1 MEKPVTLDAPLTSLP
16 GIGPQRAALFARL
29 NVRTVGEL
37 LRLYPRTYED
47 RTRLVSVASLEAGTP
62 ACFEAAVVTTPRT
75 NRIPKPGSRML
86 EVTKFTVA
94 DDTGRL
100 NLTFFNAVQPFQ
112 RELRYD
118 NLRSAVAEE
127 GLLRMLFR
135 EPALLAQTEGLTA
148 EDFSVP
154 LFGRVYAALRERWQ
168 NDLAITPAALAD
180 SLSPAEMAHL
190 TAVLQKQEPPLSET
204 ALADY
209 LRILREERA
218 KARVSDASDLLAMQ
232 RDLKKKKGYGG
243 S

>member
-1 MEKPVTLDAPLTSLP
+1 MVYRVFVEKRQGLAQEAESLC
-16 GIGPQRAALFARL
+16 
-29 NVRTVGEL
+29 GEL
-37 LRLYPRTYED
+37 RNFLGLTD
-47 RTRLVSVASLEAGTP
+47 LTGV
-62 ACFEAAVVTTPRT
+62 
-75 NRIPKPGSRML
+75 RML
-86 EVTKFTVA
+86 
-94 DDTGRL
+94 
-100 NLTFFNAVQPFQ
+100 N
-112 RELRYD
+112 RYD
-118 NLRSAVAEE
+118 A
-127 GLLRMLFR
+127 
-135 EPALLAQTEGLTA
+135 EGLTA